1 MHVQIL
7 FPLKLFWLCGIF
19 LVVFFVSFFGGG
31 FVFFSEGGS
40 MFLFLQ
46 LFCISET
53 ITSSQSF
60 LVYTSPCLCKITLG
74 EYGVGTPSSRVLR

>member
-31 FVFFSEGGS
+31 FVFFLKVAACSSSFSCFVLVKLLLHRSHSWFTQAHVSVKSHWENMEWGH
-40 MFLFLQ
+40 LLQ
-46 LFCISET
+46 EF
-53 ITSSQSF
+53 
-60 LVYTSPCLCKITLG
+60 
-74 EYGVGTPSSRVLR
+74 